1 MTTTPL
7 RIAPV
12 PAVAAGRVSGRVIV
26 AQEELFERRR
36 LADETAHA
44 GVTEHADELTQ
55 AFAIDLGAQRITLDA
70 DVLDAL
76 DPPEIARIADH
87 FGPDRG
93 AAQMPHGAQ
102 RTTFDGLARPDD
114 RHAFAQRFRFG
125 QDVAGQQHR
134 RAPVTG
140 LRHALLKHVLHQRV
154 QSTAGPVQEQQPGM
168 GRERR
173 DEGDLLAVALR
184 IRAGLLVRVQ
194 IEALDQLRAAPLVD
208 AAAHAGQQVDGLS
221 TCQRRP
227 QRHITRNVS
236 DLTMQRNGLGPG
248 ITAQQP
254 HATAVGLHQAQ
265 QDADRGGLPGAVGAE
280 ESVDLPLSHSE
291 IEAVQRLHR
300 AESLGEAPDFDR
312 GGAD

>member
-76 DPPEIARIADH
+76 DPPEIARIAGH
-87 FGPDRG
+87 FGPDRD

-134 RAPVTG
+134 RAPVAG

-154 QSTAGPVQEQQPGM
+154 QSTAGLVQEQQPGM

-173 DEGDLLAVALR
+173 DEGDLGGCPSNTCGPSCAGPNRSAR
-184 IRAGLLVRVQ
+184 SAPRGAACRCRRACGPAGRWSLHLSATATASHHQERKRF
-194 IEALDQLRAAPLVD
+194 DD
-208 AAAHAGQQVDGLS
+208 AA
-221 TCQRRP
+221 QRIGSRDHRP
-227 QRHITRNVS
+227 
-236 DLTMQRNGLGPG
+236 
-248 ITAQQP
+248 
-254 HATAVGLHQAQ
+254 ATA
-265 QDADRGGLPGAVGAE
+265 RYRCRPSPGPAGCGWWWT
-280 ESVDLPLSHSE
+280 S
-291 IEAVQRLHR
+291 RR
-300 AESLGEAPDFDR
+300 R
-312 GGAD
+312 